1 MGGKRRIVM
10 SEILKELMKG
20 DLYKSLVD
28 SLPDDEKALVLSTI
42 SELLVN
48 FEKNVIHKVKKQN
61 DE

>member
-1 MGGKRRIVM
+1 M